1 MADHGPRF
9 GKMAK
14 TYTGSV
20 ETNNPLFVISVPEEL
35 RNSPIYKLLQM
46 NSRNLQ
52 TIFDT
57 RATLLDILKHQPQEN
72 FEVTNFKEILPD
84 GRGTS
89 FLREQLEPRSCKT
102 LPIPFQYCLCP
113 YKLVPVKEE
122 TMKTFNFEK
131 VAVDT
136 INQKISNSTN
146 DTSLCLKL
154 EFDKILKL
162 ETYEPEIESKT
173 YVLSVRSK
181 KPQEG
186 EFKMTLRRCDNE
198 IKVVGSI
205 DRINKYG
212 EAGDCAPQEIE
223 RFCYCLK
230 KKATKKATKK
240 TTKKTTKKP
249 NG

>member
-1 MADHGPRF
+1 MTFLDFLKKNRKILKNSFVIFMADHGPRF

-20 ETNNPLFVISVPEEL
+20 ETNNPLFVISVPKEL

-57 RATLLDILKHQPQEN
+57 RATLLDILK
-72 FEVTNFKEILPD
+72 
-84 GRGTS
+84 
-89 FLREQLEPRSCKT
+89 
-102 LPIPFQYCLCP
+102 
-113 YKLVPVKEE
+113 
-122 TMKTFNFEK
+122 
-131 VAVDT
+131 
-136 INQKISNSTN
+136 
-146 DTSLCLKL
+146 
-154 EFDKILKL
+154 ILKL

-186 EFKMTLRRCDNE
+186 EFKMILRRYDNE

-230 KKATKKATKK
+230 RKATKKATKK
-240 TTKKTTKKP
+240 VTKKP